1 MTEMTSCQNESDSP
15 WRPPGEIHRTPN
27 PERKH
32 MEVSYNRGAPKW
44 MVFKENHIKMDDLG
58 LPCFRKPPYNK
69 SHQWTQHH
77 LEHIYFNPCASR
89 NQRFH
94 QRFVIFNQVIHGW
107 ITTYLV
113 SVTNFEPNILGSL
126 HIPTQCLQRTCE
138 KAHALHALQTEYLE
152 HREGGEPS
160 LPGLHWEHLPKWS
173 TFWILLNQTRRKPL
187 IQCGMLKWSPRD
199 KVNIKK
205 KCSPKKKI
213 LIAKNA
219 ILLNN
224 PKN

>member
-77 LEHIYFNPCASR
+77 LEHIYFNPLCLEKPKIPSALCHFQPSHSWL
-89 NQRFH
+89 NHNLFGIGDQLWAKYS
-94 QRFVIFNQVIHGW
+94 W
-107 ITTYLV
+107 ITPYPNPMPAAHMWKSACTACTANRV
-113 SVTNFEPNILGSL
+113 SWAQGGGRTFSSRTPLGAS
-126 HIPTQCLQRTCE
+126 
-138 KAHALHALQTEYLE
+138 
-152 HREGGEPS
+152 S
-160 LPGLHWEHLPKWS
+160 
-173 TFWILLNQTRRKPL
+173 
-187 IQCGMLKWSPRD
+187 
-199 KVNIKK
+199 
-205 KCSPKKKI
+205 
-213 LIAKNA
+213 
-219 ILLNN
+219 
-224 PKN
+224 